1 MIGLD
6 TPSPTIDSSYWR
18 TLSKYPKSML
28 SSVSY
33 VIRPE
38 AMKCIYRLRPMGLRG
53 QIYCYR
59 LNILDSKVGTLTEEQ
74 GNLKV
79 QWIRSV
85 I

>member
-1 MIGLD
+1 
-6 TPSPTIDSSYWR
+6 
-18 TLSKYPKSML
+18 ML

-38 AMKCIYRLRPMGLRG
+38 AMKCIYRLRPIGLRG
-53 QIYCYR
+53 QIYR
-59 LNILDSKVGTLTEEQ
+59 LNIPDSKVGTLTEEQ